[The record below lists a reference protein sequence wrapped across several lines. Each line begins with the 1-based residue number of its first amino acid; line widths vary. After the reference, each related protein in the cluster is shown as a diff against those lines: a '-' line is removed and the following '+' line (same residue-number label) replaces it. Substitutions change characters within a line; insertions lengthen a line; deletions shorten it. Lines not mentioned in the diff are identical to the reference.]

1 MYKRQ
6 AEMFPLQL
14 AAKYWTVALVHAEGD
29 SAQALADATP
39 LRSAQELVP
48 LSVAKTVGEILGR
61 FCHCTSFLYMDNVVI
76 LADFCLLYTSRC
88 V

>member
-1 MYKRQ
+1 M
-6 AEMFPLQL
+6 
-14 AAKYWTVALVHAEGD
+14 HAEGD

-61 FCHCTSFLYMDNVVI
+61 FCHFTSFLYMDNVVI
-76 LADFCLLYTSRC
+76 LADFQSDNDVTSLITGLNEDVYKRQG
-88 V
+88 